1 MSESITLPAEIGW
14 QVNPHLWF
22 QADYGIFHAGT
33 FLKEIKPGLD
43 LHYWEL
49 WAGYKF
55 QEESNG
61 RSRHIKETGRVRNVV
76 G

>member
-1 MSESITLPAEIGW
+1 MEWTCLRG
-14 QVNPHLWF
+14 
-22 QADYGIFHAGT
+22 YAGT

-43 LHYWEL
+43 LHYWAF

-55 QEESNG
+55 WKESNG
-61 RSRHIKETGRVRNVV
+61 RSGHIKETRRVRDVV